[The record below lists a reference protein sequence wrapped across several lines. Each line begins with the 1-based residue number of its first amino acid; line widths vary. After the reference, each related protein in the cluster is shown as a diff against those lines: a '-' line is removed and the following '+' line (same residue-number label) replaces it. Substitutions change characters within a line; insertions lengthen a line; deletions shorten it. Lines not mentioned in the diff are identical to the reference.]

1 MSLIDISKQID
12 PVYFLYIG
20 VFLGVLLLF
29 EGLRGIL
36 IGSSSTTAIQAKR
49 LKTLRTQREQS
60 ASDLLLNATKNSG
73 KLARVPL
80 YNQVPARMLQ
90 AGMTMKPSM
99 FLMLCLL
106 VSAVLL
112 IVVGI
117 LLGPAMG
124 IATALLSGIVI
135 PMNIINIMRSKR
147 VNAFA
152 AQLPDALDLMRRGL
166 QVGHPLNVTFENVAL
181 SMSDPISTEF
191 QKMAQQITYGETL
204 TDAMNEMAHR
214 IDQEDMHYL
223 AASVAIQHG
232 SGGNLA
238 AMLGTLAGVVRQR
251 FAMRRKIK
259 AISSE
264 GRISAWVLS
273 SLPFIMYGGTSITAP
288 GYYDSVSHSP
298 LYMPIALVI
307 AALIIG
313 NFLAMRALV
322 NFRI

>member
-1 MSLIDISKQID
+1 MNFVDITKQID
-12 PVYFLYIG
+12 PVYFFYIG

-29 EGLRGIL
+29 EGLRSVL
-36 IGSSSTTAIQAKR
+36 MGSESTTAVQAKR
-49 LKTLRTQREQS
+49 LKALRALKEANTP
-60 ASDLLLNATKNSG
+60 DLLMNPKSKTS
-73 KLARVPL
+73 KLAKLPL

-106 VSAVLL
+106 VSAILL
-112 IVVGI
+112 LVVGV

-135 PMNIINIMRSKR
+135 PMSIINIMRNKR

-181 SMSDPISTEF
+181 SMADPISTEF
-191 QKMAQQITYGETL
+191 RIMAQQITYGETL
-204 TDAMNEMAHR
+204 TDAMNEMANR

-273 SLPFIMYGGTSITAP
+273 SLPFVMYGGTSITAP
-288 GYYDSVSHSP
+288 GYYDSVSYSP
-298 LYMPIALVI
+298 LYMPIALTI
-307 AALIIG
+307 GALIVG